1 MQPFVA
7 GHRHVGFIAIT
18 KATLMLGADCG
29 SGAIIEATLPC
40 LVQIVALELFF
51 MLLADAPIRAA
62 DCGKRAVTNA
72 KLLG

>member
-1 MQPFVA
+1 
-7 GHRHVGFIAIT
+7 
-18 KATLMLGADCG
+18 MLGADCG